1 MFFFCFF
8 LFIFLCFLLESR
20 NRIATWLLS
29 AFGCRFCR
37 LTGEQTLLT
46 AVAIPLPSDDNPKPP
61 QLFGA
66 QCPQRTSIEIIYG
79 RCWTLFRRRPGTRT
93 TIISRRG
100 GRSDLAS
107 TMHRPTICFSSRRG
121 NTAAV
126 HATTVRNRTVRRQK
140 HSLYQRRR
148 QREIATKSSSIFCL
162 CNTRAACATDL
173 QLYLLSFRG

>member
-8 LFIFLCFLLESR
+8 LFIFLCFLLGSR

-107 TMHRPTICFSSRRG
+107 TMHLLRFVSRLG
-121 NTAAV
+121 V
-126 HATTVRNRTVRRQK
+126 ATRRQFTGQQ
-140 HSLYQRRR
+140 S
-148 QREIATKSSSIFCL
+148 ATALSADRSIHYISGVD
-162 CNTRAACATDL
+162 N
-173 QLYLLSFRG
+173 GK